1 MTDQDTSAEL
11 TSSLLAEPPT
21 GRDDQTSKQYLRL
34 RADILAGKFPRG
46 AALHETQLSETY
58 GASRTPIREALNW
71 LAHDGLLERA
81 TRGFRVRSGTPEDV
95 IEIYA
100 ARVALESEAAG
111 AAAVRH
117 TDLDLA
123 RLEQLHRFC
132 CTATEDTEVRSGN
145 FRFHEALWQA
155 AHNATI
161 TALLVRLTTQLR
173 IYDSGPPSNYGE
185 ADLLNDEHTRILAA
199 IRDRDA
205 AAARDHMRHHLERSR
220 EQRIKMFAG
229 G

>member
-1 MTDQDTSAEL
+1 MTLEDDDLGTLMS
-11 TSSLLAEPPT
+11 T
-21 GRDDQTSKQYLRL
+21 GAAGRSDQTSKQYLRL
-34 RADILAGKFPRG
+34 RADILDGKFAQGSP
-46 AALHETQLSETY
+46 LHETQLSETY

-81 TRGFRVRSGTPEDV
+81 ARGFRVRSGTPEDV

-111 AAAVRH
+111 AAALRH
-117 TDLDLA
+117 TDLDMA
-123 RLEQLHRFC
+123 RLERLHHLC
-132 CTATEDTEVRSGN
+132 CDATDDTQVRSGN

-185 ADLLNDEHTRILAA
+185 PDLLNAEHDLILDALRARDER
-199 IRDRDA
+199 
-205 AAARDHMRHHLERSR
+205 AAREHMRTHLERSR
-220 EQRIKMFAG
+220 EQRIRLFAG

>member
-1 MTDQDTSAEL
+1 MPDRDTTTDL
-11 TSSLLAEPPT
+11 IGSLLGELPT

-34 RADILAGKFPRG
+34 RADILAGKFPSG

-111 AAAVRH
+111 AAATRH
-117 TDLDLA
+117 TELDLA
-123 RLEQLHRFC
+123 RLEQLHAFC
-132 CTATEDTEVRSGN
+132 CSASDDTDVRAGN

-161 TALLVRLTTQLR
+161 TALLIRLTTQLR
-173 IYDSGPPSNYGE
+173 IYDSGPPSTYGE
-185 ADLLNDEHTRILAA
+185 PDVLNHEHDLILTALRARDE
-199 IRDRDA
+199 
-205 AAARDHMRHHLERSR
+205 AAAREHMRAHLERSR
-220 EQRIKMFAG
+220 ELRIKMFASG
-229 G
+229 

>member
-1 MTDQDTSAEL
+1 MREDDDLGTL
-11 TSSLLAEPPT
+11 MPT
-21 GRDDQTSKQYLRL
+21 GTAGRSDQTSKQYLRL
-34 RADILAGKFPRG
+34 RADILDGKFPQG
-46 AALHETQLSETY
+46 APLHETQLSETY

-81 TRGFRVRSGTPEDV
+81 ARGFRVRSGTPEDV

-111 AAAVRH
+111 AAALRH
-117 TDLDLA
+117 TDLDMA
-123 RLEQLHRFC
+123 RLERLHGFC
-132 CTATEDTEVRSGN
+132 CDAADDADVRTGN

-155 AHNATI
+155 AHNTTI

-185 ADLLNDEHTRILAA
+185 PDLLNSEHAQILDALRARDER
-199 IRDRDA
+199 
-205 AAARDHMRHHLERSR
+205 AAREHMRAHLERSR
-220 EQRIKMFAG
+220 EQRIRLFANG
-229 G
+229 

>member
-1 MTDQDTSAEL
+1 MTEQDTSVDL
-11 TSSLLAEPPT
+11 GSSLLIEAPS

-34 RADILAGKFPRG
+34 RSDILAGKFPQG

-81 TRGFRVRSGTPEDV
+81 SRGFRVRSGTPEDV

-111 AAAVRH
+111 AAAIRH

-123 RLEQLHRFC
+123 RLERFHESC
-132 CTATEDTEVRSGN
+132 CAATGEADVRTGN

-155 AHNATI
+155 AHNSTI

-185 ADLLNDEHTRILAA
+185 PDLLNDEHAQILDALRA
-199 IRDRDA
+199 RDET
-205 AAARDHMRHHLERSR
+205 AAREHMRAHLERSR
-220 EQRIKMFAG
+220 EQRIRMFAG

>member
-1 MTDQDTSAEL
+1 MTREDDLADLGVLLPSGTS
-11 TSSLLAEPPT
+11 
-21 GRDDQTSKQYLRL
+21 GRSDQTSKQYLRL
-34 RADILAGKFPRG
+34 RADILDGKFPRG

-81 TRGFRVRSGTPEDV
+81 ARGFRVRSGTAEDV

-111 AAAVRH
+111 AAALRH
-117 TDLDLA
+117 TDLDMA
-123 RLEQLHRFC
+123 RLERLHHSC
-132 CTATEDTEVRSGN
+132 CSTDDDVEARADN

-155 AHNATI
+155 AHNTTI
-161 TALLVRLTTQLR
+161 MTLLVRLTTQLR

-185 ADLLNDEHTRILAA
+185 PELLNSEHEQILDALRARDEK
-199 IRDRDA
+199 
-205 AAARDHMRHHLERSR
+205 AAREHMRTHLEHSR
-220 EQRIKMFAG
+220 EQRIRLFANG
-229 G
+229 

>member
-1 MTDQDTSAEL
+1 MTHGDTTADP
-11 TSSLLAEPPT
+11 TGSLLTEPPT

-81 TRGFRVRSGTPEDV
+81 TRGFRVRSGTAEDV

-111 AAAVRH
+111 AAAIRH
-117 TDLDLA
+117 TELDLA
-123 RLEQLHRFC
+123 RLEQLHGFC
-132 CTATEDTEVRSGN
+132 CAATEDADVRGGN

-155 AHNATI
+155 AHNSTI

-185 ADLLNDEHTRILAA
+185 PDLLNAEHEQILVALRARDET
-199 IRDRDA
+199 
-205 AAARDHMRHHLERSR
+205 AAREHMRAHLERSR
-220 EQRIKMFAG
+220 EQRIRLFAQS
-229 G
+229 

>member
-1 MTDQDTSAEL
+1 MTEQDTAADL
-11 TSSLLAEPPT
+11 GSSLLVEPPT

-34 RADILAGKFPRG
+34 RSDILAGKFPRG

-81 TRGFRVRSGTPEDV
+81 NRGFRVRSGTPEDV

-111 AAAVRH
+111 AAAIRH

-123 RLEQLHRFC
+123 RLERLHDSC
-132 CTATEDTEVRSGN
+132 CGATGEAAVRTGN

-155 AHNATI
+155 AHNSTI
-161 TALLVRLTTQLR
+161 TSLLVRLTTQLR

-185 ADLLNDEHTRILAA
+185 PDVLNEEHAQILDALRARDET
-199 IRDRDA
+199 
-205 AAARDHMRHHLERSR
+205 AAREHMRAHLERSR
-220 EQRIKMFAG
+220 EQRIRLFAG
-229 G
+229 S

>member
-1 MTDQDTSAEL
+1 MAREDDDLGTLMT
-11 TSSLLAEPPT
+11 T
-21 GRDDQTSKQYLRL
+21 GAAGRSDQTSKQYLRL
-34 RADILAGKFPRG
+34 RADILDGKFPQG
-46 AALHETQLSETY
+46 SPLHETQLSETY

-81 TRGFRVRSGTPEDV
+81 ARGFRVRSGTPEDV

-111 AAAVRH
+111 AAALRH
-117 TDLDLA
+117 TDLDMA
-123 RLEQLHRFC
+123 RLESLHRVC
-132 CTATEDTEVRSGN
+132 CDATEDAEVRSGN

-161 TALLVRLTTQLR
+161 TALLIRLTTQLR

-185 ADLLNDEHTRILAA
+185 PDLLNSEHDLILDALRARDER
-199 IRDRDA
+199 
-205 AAARDHMRHHLERSR
+205 AAREHMRSHLERSR
-220 EQRIKMFAG
+220 EQRIRLFAG
-229 G
+229 S

>member
-1 MTDQDTSAEL
+1 MTEDDRVEYL
-11 TSSLLAEPPT
+11 GGSLLSEPPS
-21 GRDDQTSKQYLRL
+21 GRDDQTSRQYLRL

-123 RLEQLHRFC
+123 RLEQVHQAC
-132 CTATEDTEVRSGN
+132 CDATDDVAVRVGN

-155 AHNATI
+155 AHNSTI

-173 IYDSGPPSNYGE
+173 IYDSGPPSHYGE
-185 ADLLNDEHTRILAA
+185 PDLLNDEHAQILEAL
-199 IRDRDA
+199 R
-205 AAARDHMRHHLERSR
+205 ARDEAGARERMRAHLERSR
-220 EQRIKMFAG
+220 EQRIRMFARG
-229 G
+229 

>member
-1 MTDQDTSAEL
+1 MGVEETTTSAEL
-11 TSSLLAEPPT
+11 LVPEAAL
-21 GRDDQTSKQYLRL
+21 GRSDQTSRQYLRL
-34 RADILAGKFPRG
+34 RADILDGKFAQG
-46 AALHETQLSETY
+46 ASLHETQLCETY

-81 TRGFRVRSGTPEDV
+81 ARGFRVRSGTPEDV

-111 AAAVRH
+111 AAALRH
-117 TDLDLA
+117 TELDLA
-123 RLEQLHRFC
+123 RLEGLHEQC
-132 CTATEDTEVRSGN
+132 CTATDGAAIRAGN
-145 FRFHEALWQA
+145 FKFHEALWQS

-161 TALLVRLTTQLR
+161 TSLLIRLTTQLR

-185 ADLLNDEHTRILAA
+185 PDLLNSEHHDILTA
-199 IRDRDA
+199 IRGRDEKS
-205 AAARDHMRHHLERSR
+205 AREHMRAHLERSR

-229 G
+229 R

>member
-1 MTDQDTSAEL
+1 MTEQDAAAEL
-11 TSSLLAEPPT
+11 ESSLLVEPPT
-21 GRDDQTSKQYLRL
+21 GRDDQTSKQYFRL
-34 RADILAGKFPRG
+34 RSDILAGKFPRG

-81 TRGFRVRSGTPEDV
+81 SRGFRVRSGTPEDV

-111 AAAVRH
+111 AAAIRH
-117 TDLDLA
+117 TDLDMA
-123 RLEQLHRFC
+123 RLERLHDSC
-132 CTATEDTEVRSGN
+132 CSAADDAAVRVGN

-155 AHNATI
+155 AHNTTI
-161 TALLVRLTTQLR
+161 TTLLVRLTTQLR

-185 ADLLNDEHTRILAA
+185 PDLLNDEHAQIL
-199 IRDRDA
+199 DA
-205 AAARDHMRHHLERSR
+205 LRARNETAAREHMRAHLERSR
-220 EQRIKMFAG
+220 EQRIRLFARG
-229 G
+229 

>member
-1 MTDQDTSAEL
+1 MTEQDATAEL
-11 TSSLLAEPPT
+11 ESSLLVEPPT

-34 RADILAGKFPRG
+34 RSDILAGKFPRG

-81 TRGFRVRSGTPEDV
+81 SRGFRVRSGTPEDV

-111 AAAVRH
+111 AAAIRH
-117 TDLDLA
+117 TDLD
-123 RLEQLHRFC
+123 
-132 CTATEDTEVRSGN
+132 
-145 FRFHEALWQA
+145 HEALWQA
-155 AHNATI
+155 AHNTTI
-161 TALLVRLTTQLR
+161 TTLLVRLTTQLR

-185 ADLLNDEHTRILAA
+185 PDLLNREHAQIL
-199 IRDRDA
+199 DA
-205 AAARDHMRHHLERSR
+205 LRARNESAAREHMRAHLERSR
-220 EQRIKMFAG
+220 EQRIRLFARG
-229 G
+229 